1 MSINERQEKI
11 LDIVNE
17 RSFITVEELAKITY
31 TSASSIRRDL
41 TKMQNQGLVKRTHG
55 GVSVPDLVSGV
66 PSFYDRTKKN
76 TNEKRI
82 IAKKAATLLCD
93 GQKIL
98 LDSSSSAGFLLP
110 FIAKL
115 KNATVFTNN
124 LATALRAIELG
135 IDTHCLGGHSV
146 GGSASLA
153 GLETYSAIN
162 NINADILFFSSQ
174 SLDKNGV
181 ISDSTEEETYV
192 RKLMLKSANTRVFLC
207 DNDKFDKSST
217 FTLTN
222 ISDIDY
228 AVFDKEYENL
238 LAKIKR
244 L

>member
-1 MSINERQEKI
+1 MSITERQEKI
-11 LDIVNE
+11 LDVVNE

-55 GVSVPDLVSGV
+55 GVSAPDIVSGV
-66 PSFYDRTKKN
+66 ASFYDRTRKN

-82 IAKKAATLLCD
+82 IAKKAAALLCD

-98 LDSSSSAGFLLP
+98 LDSSSTAGFLLP

-135 IDTHCLGGHSV
+135 ISTHCLGGHSV
-146 GGSASLA
+146 GGAALA
-153 GLETYSAIN
+153 GLETYSAIS

-192 RKLMLKSANTRVFLC
+192 RKLMLKSAKTRVFLC
-207 DNDKFDKSST
+207 DSDKFDKTSLY
-217 FTLTN
+217 TLTSIN
-222 ISDIDY
+222 DIE
-228 AVFDKEYENL
+228 AVVFDKEYSGLKCDIE
-238 LAKIKR
+238 II
-244 L
+244 